1 MIQLTYLCY
10 NSYGISLSTYR
21 CLSTEQQERRMTM
34 TFYNKELQYRVTLN
48 TDLNLFVV
56 FDKEDSN
63 RVATGV
69 TIEQAVQ
76 ELKKS
81 A

>member
-1 MIQLTYLCY
+1 MNQSRAIIKD
-10 NSYGISLSTYR
+10 GISLSTYR
-21 CLSTEQQERRMTM
+21 CLSLKLTERRMTM

-48 TDLNLFVV
+48 NDLNLFVV
-56 FDKEDSN
+56 FDKTDSN

>member
-1 MIQLTYLCY
+1 
-10 NSYGISLSTYR
+10 
-21 CLSTEQQERRMTM
+21 M
-34 TFYNKELQYRVTLN
+34 TFYNKDIQYRLTLD

-56 FDKEDSN
+56 FDKEN
-63 RVATGV
+63 TNHVATGV
-69 TIEQAVQ
+69 TIEQAVK